1 MSVKDFALPD
11 LGEGLTESELVAWRV
26 AVGDTVELNQVIAE
40 VETAKALVELPSPYS
55 GTISKLYAEPGATVR
70 VGAPIVAFEIGDDA
84 GAEPQTALDVAEAE
98 AGTDAADSGATTAIT
113 SAPKR
118 ESVLVGYGPA
128 VASGEPPRRRPR
140 RGGGSPTAPATA
152 TDGGSSEA
160 ETEPAVTAETAVE
173 PRTVVT
179 AEAPEAPAEQLRS
192 TPPVRKHARD
202 LGIDLAALTGTGEHG
217 LITREDVDAAASRQ
231 GDTAARSRPGRADE
245 TGDKTLAVEHRAD
258 ETRVPIAGV
267 RKRTAAAMVQS
278 AFTAPHAAA
287 QLTIDV
293 TASEELLESLGGT
306 REFRDIR
313 LTIMTLVAKALCLA
327 VGRNPSIN
335 SRWDEA
341 AGEIVTFRHVN
352 LGIAAATDR
361 GLVVPKV
368 KSAESLNLADLA
380 RAVST
385 VVESARAGTSSPAEF
400 SGGTITLTNIGVF
413 GVDSGI
419 PILNPG
425 EAAILAVGAVRRL
438 PWEYRGEIA
447 LRSVLTLTLSFDHRL
462 IDGEQGSR
470 FLADVGAIL
479 RDPGV
484 ALTMV

>member
-55 GTISKLYAEPGATVR
+55 GIISKLYAEPGATVA
-70 VGAPIVAFEIGDDA
+70 VGAPIVAFEIGDDE
-84 GAEPQTALDVAEAE
+84 GAEQQSAPDVADADATGEA
-98 AGTDAADSGATTAIT
+98 A

-128 VASGEPPRRRPR
+128 VASGEPPRRRAR
-140 RGGGSPTAPATA
+140 RSGGAPPEPATAPAAAGGESAAVTA
-152 TDGGSSEA
+152 ATAPEPAADAAPAPAAEA
-160 ETEPAVTAETAVE
+160 PAPVATEPAT
-173 PRTVVT
+173 
-179 AEAPEAPAEQLRS
+179 EQQRS

-202 LGIDLAALTGTGEHG
+202 LGIDLATLTGTGEHG
-217 LITREDVDAAASRQ
+217 LITREDVDAAAPRQ
-231 GDTAARSRPGRADE
+231 DGAASLPPGAATTPRPELAD
-245 TGDKTLAVEHRAD
+245 RAD

-287 QLTIDV
+287 QLTVDV
-293 TASEELLESLGGT
+293 TATEELMESLAST

-327 VGRNPSIN
+327 VARNPSIN

-352 LGIAAATDR
+352 LGIAAATER
-361 GLVVPKV
+361 GLVVPNV

-380 RAVST
+380 RAVSA
-385 VVESARAGTSSPAEF
+385 VVESARAGTSTPAEF

-425 EAAILAVGAVRRL
+425 EAAILAVGAVRRQ
-438 PWEYRGEIA
+438 PWEHRGEIA

>member
-55 GTISKLYAEPGATVR
+55 GIISKLYAEPGATVA
-70 VGAPIVAFEIGDDA
+70 VGAPIVAFEIGDDE
-84 GAEPQTALDVAEAE
+84 GAEQQAAPDVADADATGEA
-98 AGTDAADSGATTAIT
+98 A

-128 VASGEPPRRRPR
+128 VASGEPPRRRAR
-140 RGGGSPTAPATA
+140 RSGGAPPEPATAPAAAGAESAAVTAATATETA
-152 TDGGSSEA
+152 TDAAPEPAAEA
-160 ETEPAVTAETAVE
+160 PAPVATEPA
-173 PRTVVT
+173 
-179 AEAPEAPAEQLRS
+179 PEQQRS

-202 LGIDLAALTGTGEHG
+202 LGIDLATLTGTGEHG
-217 LITREDVDAAASRQ
+217 LITREDVDAAATRQ
-231 GDTAARSRPGRADE
+231 DGAASMPPGAATMPRPELADQ
-245 TGDKTLAVEHRAD
+245 AD

-287 QLTIDV
+287 QLTVDV
-293 TASEELLESLGGT
+293 TATEELMESLAST

-327 VGRNPSIN
+327 VARNPSIN

-352 LGIAAATDR
+352 LGIAAATER
-361 GLVVPKV
+361 GLVVPNV

-380 RAVST
+380 RAVSA
-385 VVESARAGTSSPAEF
+385 VVESARAGTSTPAEF

-425 EAAILAVGAVRRL
+425 EAAILAVGAVRRQ